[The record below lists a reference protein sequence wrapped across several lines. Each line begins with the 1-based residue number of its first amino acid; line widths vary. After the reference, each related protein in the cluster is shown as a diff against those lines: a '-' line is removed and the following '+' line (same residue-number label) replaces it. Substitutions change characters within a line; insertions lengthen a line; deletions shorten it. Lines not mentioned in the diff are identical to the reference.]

1 MASLWPDLAD
11 NFAERIL
18 KIKCKKEDG
27 NKKCEMCGIKSV
39 KEWNYKLIRKRV
51 LLMMIGRVQRE
62 REREIQ
68 SKWVR
73 KIWVKTVIWLVKTW
87 K

>member
-62 REREIQ
+62 RERDSVQMSQKDMGENCYM
-68 SKWVR
+68 
-73 KIWVKTVIWLVKTW
+73 TC
-87 K
+87 